1 MSCYFQTAQYIFVG
15 QFNSDTDMIIEKLS
29 KIEVTSKY
37 KINSEYRKIETVRI
51 FRKLLDEIDFSSE
64 HVPIEDIKKLTQL
77 LTFLKGKELNKCET
91 NLVKELI
98 ENKSETFNN
107 NKECS

>member
-1 MSCYFQTAQYIFVG
+1 
-15 QFNSDTDMIIEKLS
+15 MIIEKLS

-51 FRKLLDEIDFSSE
+51 FRELLHEIDFSSE
-64 HVPIEDIKKLTQL
+64 EIPLEDIEKLTEL

-91 NLVKELI
+91 NLIKELI
-98 ENKSETFNN
+98 ENKSEPVK
-107 NKECS
+107 NKVECS